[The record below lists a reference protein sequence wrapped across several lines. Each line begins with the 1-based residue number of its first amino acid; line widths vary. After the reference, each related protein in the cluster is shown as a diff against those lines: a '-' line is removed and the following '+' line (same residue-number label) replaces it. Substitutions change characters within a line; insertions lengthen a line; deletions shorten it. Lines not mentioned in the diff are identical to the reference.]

1 MPVTKVNEGSAVVVD
16 PLGPVFISYRQSD
29 GTSLAVA
36 LAWALRAAGVPVWH
50 DQTDLPPGD
59 TNQRLAEALASGL
72 SGAILVVTPEIERS
86 RVVREVELPAL
97 LALADDPAFTFTIV
111 SAVHEAG
118 DAAALDYSA
127 PDRLLGTPEGTL
139 SAIDQSPVATA
150 AQQAGVAR
158 AQARRRLEHLR
169 REVAEVSGELLL
181 DLQTRVPPFA
191 ARYDA
196 HLIVRLR
203 PPPAGRRRPHP
214 GGLSDLQGFLS
225 SLPHLVAIAGATS
238 VRIKGGAHLS
248 VACALGAAIPSTL
261 LGSVHVVDTSG
272 SVWHL
277 GGQAPAPGA
286 QPLMGPATPASSHRD
301 RGPVLVYLD
310 LLPQRS
316 DAAFDELKLATDGLF
331 AGVVHL
337 RPLAD
342 GLLDPDQAAE
352 LVGEAVAAI
361 REFAGA
367 HATSTVHLVLRCPYP
382 VALLLGRSLN
392 TLTVHLYEW
401 ENSDETGE
409 PSYVPSVVLR
419 PGTGGSP
426 IHQVT
431 ASPVPTEET

>member
-1 MPVTKVNEGSAVVVD
+1 MTKLKEGGPGVVD

-59 TNQRLAEALASGL
+59 TTKRLAEALACGL
-72 SGAILVVTPEIERS
+72 SGAILVVTPEIASS

-97 LALADDPAFTFTIV
+97 LELADNPAFTFTIV
-111 SAVHEAG
+111 SVEHKEH
-118 DAAALDYSA
+118 DAASLDHAA
-127 PDRLLGTPEGTL
+127 PDRLLGTPKGTL
-139 SAIDQSPVATA
+139 SAVYQSPVATV
-150 AQQAGVAR
+150 AQQADVAR

-169 REVAEVSGELLL
+169 EEIGEASGELLL

-191 ARYDA
+191 ARNDA
-196 HLIVRLR
+196 HLVVRLR
-203 PPPAGRRRPHP
+203 PPLDGQRRPHP
-214 GGLSDLQGFLS
+214 DGLSELQGFLG
-225 SLPHLVAIAGATS
+225 SLPQLVAIAGATS
-238 VRIKGGAHLS
+238 VRIRGGAHLS

-272 SVWHL
+272 SGWHL
-277 GGQAPAPGA
+277 GGQVPAPGVH
-286 QPLMGPATPASSHRD
+286 PLIGPASPASHHRD
-301 RGPVLVYLD
+301 RGAVLVYLD

-316 DAAFDELKLATDGLF
+316 DAAFEGLAIAGDF

-342 GLLDPDQAAE
+342 GLLDPARAAE
-352 LVGEAVAAI
+352 LIGEATAAI
-361 REFAGA
+361 RDFASA

-401 ENSDETGE
+401 ENSDETTE
-409 PSYVPSVVLR
+409 PRYVPSVVVR

-431 ASPVPTEET
+431 APLIPTEET